1 MTYLALLIGGVAG
14 GVLRYALDTILPTPH
29 SFPLSTLVINLIG
42 SFILGLF
49 YGVADVR
56 EVKPWLQV
64 GFGTGVIGA
73 FTTFSTFC
81 LDMTTLTSSSLGLAA
96 IYVTSSILGGPFL
109 AFFGDQI
116 VVAALRRTVKDSVQ
130 DIEELSV

>member
-1 MTYLALLIGGVAG
+1 MTYLALFIGGIVG
-14 GVLRYALDTILPTPH
+14 GSLRYVLDAIIPSVS
-29 SFPLSTLVINLIG
+29 SFPMNTLVINLIG

-49 YGVADVR
+49 YGIADVR
-56 EVKPWLQV
+56 NVKAWFRV

-81 LDMTTLTSSSLGLAA
+81 LDLMNLSSAHLWLAA
-96 IYVTSSILGGPFL
+96 VYALSSILGGPLL

-116 VVAALRRTVKDSVQ
+116 VVAVTRRTTEEPK
-130 DIEELSV
+130 ELSV